1 MKICIFGNGFV
12 GSTVAQF
19 LISNTLHDIT
29 IVDPKYFD
37 NDPADCITEA
47 DGIIIVSFTPP

>member
-19 LISNTLHDIT
+19 SISNTLHDIT
-29 IVDPKYFD
+29 IVDPIFD

-47 DGIIIVSFTPP
+47 DGIITANSIL